1 MEGRQYDKSSGFVYG
16 TTDPGDLSF
25 ETESTEGVVAQWYQ
39 DLNTLFSQEGKLL
52 IETRPASSDGFT
64 AFFSHEIVSGWPTAS
79 YIRQIHRASRNPCI
93 LQAPCEELP
102 RTPGKGYPLHVLG
115 LAGSFADK
123 RYS

>member
-39 DLNTLFSQEGKLL
+39 DLNTLCSQEGKLL
-52 IETRPASSDGFT
+52 IETSPTSCNGFT
-64 AFFSHEIVSGWPTAS
+64 AFLPHEIVAGWATAS
-79 YIRQIHRASRNPCI
+79 YIREPYRASRYPGI

-102 RTPGKGYPLHVLG
+102 CTPGKGYPLHVFG
-115 LAGSFADK
+115 LSGCLSDK